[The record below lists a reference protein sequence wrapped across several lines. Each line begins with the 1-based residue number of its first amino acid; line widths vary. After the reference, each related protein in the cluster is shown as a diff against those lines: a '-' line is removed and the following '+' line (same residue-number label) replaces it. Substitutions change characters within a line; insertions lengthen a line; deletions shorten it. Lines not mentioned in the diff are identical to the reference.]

1 MIMCIYI
8 CTYIY
13 LFREGDISIHIC
25 IYIYIYSTLGLNGEN
40 PPVFVMFRAICSEL
54 CEGGN
59 SIKQPVYRRGM

>member
-13 LFREGDISIHIC
+13 LFREGDISTH
-25 IYIYIYSTLGLNGEN
+25 IYIYSTLGLIGEN

-54 CEGGN
+54 CEGGIQLSN
-59 SIKQPVYRRGM
+59 QYIEGGCST